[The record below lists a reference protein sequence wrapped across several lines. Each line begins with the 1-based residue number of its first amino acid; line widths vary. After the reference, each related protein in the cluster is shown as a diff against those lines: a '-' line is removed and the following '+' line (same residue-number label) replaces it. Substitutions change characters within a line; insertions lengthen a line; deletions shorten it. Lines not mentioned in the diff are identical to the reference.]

1 MLSIPEVGFN
11 HSISVSRVDSN
22 ASADWL
28 EASVLFDGPELT
40 RGEVVDLLLEEQIC
54 YDGNQDLAHHIAE
67 EAWREL
73 ERRQRWGGLPKTVEV
88 SNSKIVGVEDWRQ
101 DVIRAFFVLLAIQ
114 KIFPEWSK
122 ERQSYVTQGNLFEKV
137 VEQICPA
144 LLPGWKTYRAGWSV
158 DNTKRIPAIVADLM
172 NLINVRG
179 ATDLGEWARPEDKDG
194 GLDLVCYRDFG
205 DGREAMP
212 VYFLQCASGKNWRDK
227 IDTPNAELW
236 YKYLNAAVRPST
248 GIVAPF
254 VIDDQELRRAALTG
268 QVVVFDRIRAMS
280 AAKECGIAIEHDLCG
295 QVIEWMEPRVQDLPR
310 AG

>member
-1 MLSIPEVGFN
+1 MLRIPEVGFN
-11 HSISVSRVDSN
+11 RSVAVSRVDSN

-28 EASVLFDGPELT
+28 EASVLFDGPEIS
-40 RGEVVDLLLEEQIC
+40 RGDVVDLLLEEQIC
-54 YDGNQDLAHHIAE
+54 DDGNQDLAHQIAE

-73 ERRQRWGGLPKTVEV
+73 GRRQRWGGLPETVEV
-88 SNSKIVGVEDWRQ
+88 SNSKIVGVEDWRR

-114 KIFPEWSK
+114 KIFPQWSS
-122 ERQSYVTQGNLFEKV
+122 ERQSFVTQGNLFEKV
-137 VEQICPA
+137 VEKICPA
-144 LLPGWKTYRAGWSV
+144 LLPGWNTYRAGWSTE
-158 DNTKRIPAIVADLM
+158 NTKRIPEIVADLT

-179 ATDLGEWARPEDKDG
+179 AIDLSEWSRPEDKDG

-212 VYFLQCASGKNWRDK
+212 VFFLQCASGKNWRDK
-227 IDTPNAELW
+227 VNTPNADLW
-236 YKYLNAAVRPST
+236 YKCLNAAVRPST

-254 VIDDQELRRAALTG
+254 VIADWELRRAALMG

-280 AAKECGIAIEHDLCG
+280 AANEFEIAIGCDLYEE
-295 QVIEWMEPRVQDLPR
+295 VLEWMEPRVQDLPR

>member
-1 MLSIPEVGFN
+1 MLSIPEVGFRQ
-11 HSISVSRVDSN
+11 SVSVSRVDSN

-28 EASVLFDGPELT
+28 EASVLFDGPELS
-40 RGEVVDLLLEEQIC
+40 RGDVVDLLLEEQIC
-54 YDGNQDLAHHIAE
+54 GDGNQDLAHQIAE

-73 ERRQRWGGLPKTVEV
+73 ERRQRWGGLPETVEV
-88 SNSKIVGVEDWRQ
+88 SNSKIVDVEHWHQ

-114 KIFPEWSK
+114 KIFPDWSR

-137 VEQICPA
+137 VEKICPA
-144 LLPGWKTYRAGWSV
+144 MLPGWNTYRAGWSTE
-158 DNTKRIPAIVADLM
+158 NTKRIPDIVADLTQ
-172 NLINVRG
+172 LINVRG
-179 ATDLGEWARPEDKDG
+179 RGDLREWGRPEDKDG

-227 IDTPNAELW
+227 INTPNAEMWHKCLDS
-236 YKYLNAAVRPST
+236 AVKPST

-254 VIDDQELRRAALTG
+254 VIAEGELRRAALMG
-268 QVVVFDRIRAMS
+268 QVVVFDRIRAVS
-280 AAKECGIAIEHDLCG
+280 AAREFEVAIERDLYE
-295 QVIEWMEPRVQDLPR
+295 QVIGWMEPRVRDLPR

>member
-1 MLSIPEVGFN
+1 MLSIPEVGFSR
-11 HSISVSRVDSN
+11 SIAVSRVDSN

-28 EASVLFDGPELT
+28 EASVLFDGPELS

-54 YDGNQDLAHHIAE
+54 GDGNQDLAHQIAE

-73 ERRQRWGGLPKTVEV
+73 ERRQRWGGLPETVEV
-88 SNSKIVGVEDWRQ
+88 SNSKIVGVEDWRE

-114 KIFPEWSK
+114 KIFPEWSR
-122 ERQSYVTQGNLFEKV
+122 ERQSFVTQGNLFEKV
-137 VEQICPA
+137 VEKICPA
-144 LLPGWKTYRAGWSV
+144 LLPGWNTYRAGWSME
-158 DNTKRIPAIVADLM
+158 NTKRIPDIVAELT

-179 ATDLGEWARPEDKDG
+179 AADLGEWSRPDDKDG

-212 VYFLQCASGKNWRDK
+212 VYFLQCASGKNWRNK

-236 YKYLNAAVRPST
+236 YKCLNAAVRPST

-254 VIDDQELRRAALTG
+254 VIDDRELRRAALMG
-268 QVVVFDRIRAMS
+268 QVVVFDRIRTMS
-280 AAKECGIAIEHDLCG
+280 AAKEFEIVMEHDLCE

-310 AG
+310 AV